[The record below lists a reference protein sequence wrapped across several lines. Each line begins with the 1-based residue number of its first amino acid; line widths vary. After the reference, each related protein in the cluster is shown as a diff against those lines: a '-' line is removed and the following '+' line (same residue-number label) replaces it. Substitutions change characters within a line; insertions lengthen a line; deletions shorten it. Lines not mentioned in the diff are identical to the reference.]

1 MSYRAASGEV
11 YVSFRGKSKPIRYL
25 NQVVYA
31 QKLQL
36 LFFCVSWPRMKSDSL
51 PRKLPVTIL
60 SGILAAGK
68 TTLFPFSHWNM
79 KILGE

>member
-11 YVSFRGKSKPIRYL
+11 YVSFRGKRKSIRYL

-36 LFFCVSWPRMKSDSL
+36 LFFCVSQPRMKSDSL
-51 PRKLPVTIL
+51 SRKLPVTIL
-60 SGILAAGK
+60 
-68 TTLFPFSHWNM
+68 
-79 KILGE
+79 